1 MVKLDKKLVLAGST
15 AMLGG
20 YAGFFLVAPV
30 LAYKTFFRGGVIP
43 GAGENEEVDK
53 EPTKANVMTNRWCG
67 LMMLQNVV
75 NTVCMTK
82 LFEENLDDALKCNSF
97 NWAAAAAMH
106 LPALLTK
113 SQPKELCI
121 QQMVTMPI
129 IAALS
134 LMAANQE

>member
-1 MVKLDKKLVLAGST
+1 MNLPSQ
-15 AMLGG
+15 
-20 YAGFFLVAPV
+20 
-30 LAYKTFFRGGVIP
+30 TFFRGGVIP